1 MQPDFHDFLRGLR
14 YTLTVKTHFRKILRF
29 YQLVSIQ
36 IVTTNVA
43 ILLFLTAGN
52 K

>member
-14 YTLTVKTHFRKILRF
+14 YRLTVKTDFRKILRF

-36 IVTTNVA
+36 IVATKVA